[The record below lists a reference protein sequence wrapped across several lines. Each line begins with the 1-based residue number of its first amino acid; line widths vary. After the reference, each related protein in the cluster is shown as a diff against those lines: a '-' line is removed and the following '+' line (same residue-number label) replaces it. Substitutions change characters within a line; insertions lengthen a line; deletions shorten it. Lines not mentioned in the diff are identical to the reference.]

1 MVEPDLDASIRSKL
15 DTTVIIDAAGGSEE
29 CEGKHA
35 SPLFAL
41 VSLNEGA
48 APSCEVPW
56 SQLLALSLKA
66 ESEPFLLTIGRRK
79 DCTLR
84 LEDPRVSQVHFEI
97 ASLRKPGSSLSSAL
111 MYECALN
118 DRSSNGTS
126 VNGSVVGKG
135 NSQQLRSGDEI
146 EVLQAS
152 KVGADKRIAFM
163 FRNSTEV
170 LASPKGSGKQ
180 LELEEHI
187 CCPICFQATYKC
199 VALMPCLH
207 NFCMSCYSDWMVIKD
222 DCPVCRQLV
231 TAVVRNHP
239 MDAVCD
245 AFLEA
250 MPERRRPPE
259 ELQGMDKKDRIRLAV
274 GGKIVR
280 STASVGTSTQSALPS
295 GRRSTASVG
304 SGGSPSADM
313 AASPAGS
320 AAPPAGN
327 AAPPAGIAAP
337 PAGNAALPQVP
348 ELDGP
353 GRHVSADDI
362 LTRMPPR
369 SSSAGTS
376 VCVLQ

>member
-1 MVEPDLDASIRSKL
+1 MADVDLDASVRTKL
-15 DTTVIIDAAGGSEE
+15 ETTLIIDASGSVEE
-29 CEGKHA
+29 GDGKQA

-41 VSLNEGA
+41 VSLNEA
-48 APSCEVPW
+48 AAQSCEVPW

-66 ESEPFLLTIGRRK
+66 ESEPFLLTVGRRK

-97 ASLRKPGSSLSSAL
+97 ASYRKPGSSAGSAL

-118 DRSSNGTS
+118 DMSSNGTS

-135 NSQQLRSGDEI
+135 NSQRLKSGDEI
-146 EVLQAS
+146 IVLQES

-170 LASPKGSGKQ
+170 LTSPKGSGKQ

-187 CCPICFQATYKC
+187 ACPICFNVTYKC

-207 NFCMSCYSDWMVIKD
+207 NFCMSCYSDWMTQKD

-231 TAVVRNHP
+231 AAVVRNHP

-245 AFLEA
+245 AFLDS
-250 MPERRRPPE
+250 MPERRRPPQELE
-259 ELQGMDKKDRIRLAV
+259 EMDKKDRVKLAV

-280 STASVGTSTQSALPS
+280 STASVGTSMHVARPSSSSVGAHSRGSASALPPASAAGRPSTADVQSTPRS
-295 GRRSTASVG
+295 GRS
-304 SGGSPSADM
+304 
-313 AASPAGS
+313 
-320 AAPPAGN
+320 N
-327 AAPPAGIAAP
+327 AAA
-337 PAGNAALPQVP
+337 
-348 ELDGP
+348 
-353 GRHVSADDI
+353 
-362 LTRMPPR
+362 
-369 SSSAGTS
+369 TS
-376 VCVLQ
+376 VCALQ

>member
-1 MVEPDLDASIRSKL
+1 MVEPDLDASFRSKL
-15 DTTVIIDAAGGSEE
+15 DTTVIIDAAGGHEE
-29 CEGKHA
+29 GEGKHA

-66 ESEPFLLTIGRRK
+66 EREPFLLSVGRHK

-97 ASLRKPGSSLSSAL
+97 ASFRKLGSSASSAL
-111 MYECALN
+111 MYECVLN

-135 NSQQLRSGDEI
+135 NTQRLRSGDEI
-146 EVLQAS
+146 VVLQAS

-187 CCPICFQATYKC
+187 ACPICFQATYKC

-207 NFCMSCYSDWMVIKD
+207 NFCMSCYSDWMVLKD
-222 DCPVCRQLV
+222 DCPVCRQIV

-259 ELQGMDKKDRIRLAV
+259 ELQDMDKRDRIRLAV
-274 GGKIVR
+274 GGKMVR
-280 STASVGTSTQSALPS
+280 STASVGTSTQTALPP
-295 GRRSTASVG
+295 GIARGLG
-304 SGGSPSADM
+304 SS
-313 AASPAGS
+313 GS
-320 AAPPAGN
+320 AAPPAGSPALPAGSAALRVGS
-327 AAPPAGIAAP
+327 AAPQEIRGLNDA
-337 PAGNAALPQVP
+337 
-348 ELDGP
+348 
-353 GRHVSADDI
+353 GRHFAADDI
-362 LTRMPPR
+362 LTGAPPR

-376 VCVLQ
+376 VCTLQ

>member
-1 MVEPDLDASIRSKL
+1 MAEVDLDASVRSKL
-15 DTTVIIDAAGGSEE
+15 DTTLIIDAAGGVEE
-29 CEGKHA
+29 GEGKH

-41 VSLNEGA
+41 VSLNLDA

-66 ESEPFLLTIGRRK
+66 ESDPFLLTVGRRK

-97 ASLRKPGSSLSSAL
+97 ASYRKPGSSIGSPL

-118 DRSSNGTS
+118 DMSSNGTS

-135 NSQQLRSGDEI
+135 NSQRLRSGDEI
-146 EVLQAS
+146 VVLQES
-152 KVGADKRIAFM
+152 KVGADKRIAFV

-187 CCPICFQATYKC
+187 ACPICLQVTYKC

-207 NFCMSCYSDWMVIKD
+207 NFCMSCYSDWMFEKD
-222 DCPVCRQLV
+222 DCPICRRLV
-231 TAVVRNHP
+231 TAVVRNQP

-245 AFLEA
+245 AFLEM
-250 MPERRRPPE
+250 MPERRRPAR
-259 ELQGMDKKDRIRLAV
+259 ELEDMDKKDRMRLAV

-280 STASVGTSTQSALPS
+280 SVASVGTSTPAARPS
-295 GRRSTASVG
+295 NS
-304 SGGSPSADM
+304 
-313 AASPAGS
+313 AASAARPSVASGSDAPS
-320 AAPPAGN
+320 AAPP
-327 AAPPAGIAAP
+327 PRV
-337 PAGNAALPQVP
+337 ALPRDV
-348 ELDGP
+348 P
-353 GRHVSADDI
+353 GRQASDDI
-362 LTRMPPR
+362 LSTR
-369 SSSAGTS
+369 SNGVGTT
-376 VCVLQ
+376 VCALQ